1 LVAAS
6 RCGKAQR
13 EQFAAN
19 HGAPSE
25 HGSPLVGPIA
35 GRFEVRVTA
44 DTHFGW
50 LRTRASLEPTLLSWI
65 RTAVSLIGFG
75 FTIVQFFRRVP
86 ELPGAIPVYHPDAP
100 WYLGLALIFCGIL
113 ALFVSI
119 WQYHWT
125 IRYLWSGDFAPIAG
139 MTKEGFQT
147 PTIGVAVLLILIGT
161 FAFVAVLMR
170 FV

>member
-1 LVAAS
+1 MS
-6 RCGKAQR
+6 NPPQTHRP
-13 EQFAAN
+13 
-19 HGAPSE
+19 PSDI
-25 HGSPLVGPIA
+25 GSPRASPIA

-50 LRTRASLEPTLLSWI
+50 LRTRASLERTLLSWI

-75 FTIVQFFRRVP
+75 FTIVQFFHRVP
-86 ELPGAIPVYHPDAP
+86 ELPGANPAYHPDAP
-100 WYLGLALIFCGIL
+100 WYLGLALIFCGVM

-125 IRYLWSGDFAPIAG
+125 IRYLWGGDFAPIAG

-147 PTIGVAVLLILIGT
+147 PIVAVAVLLILIGT
-161 FAFVAVLMR
+161 FAFAAVLLR

>member
-1 LVAAS
+1 VS
-6 RCGKAQR
+6 NPPQT
-13 EQFAAN
+13 
-19 HGAPSE
+19 HGPLSDI
-25 HGSPLVGPIA
+25 GSPRTGAIA

-50 LRTRASLEPTLLSWI
+50 LRTRASLERTLLSWI

-75 FTIVQFFRRVP
+75 FTIVQFFQRMA
-86 ELPGAIPVYHPDAP
+86 ELPGANPAHHPGAP
-100 WYLGLALIFCGIL
+100 RYLGLALIFCGIL
-113 ALFVSI
+113 ALLVSI

-125 IRYLWSGDFAPIAG
+125 VRYLWGGDFAPVAG

-147 PTIGVAVLLILIGT
+147 PIVAVAVLLILIGT